1 MPYIL
6 EETLKYGDLPP
17 DLKPWLVYQ
26 EVLEALRPPR
36 VFAQSFT
43 IDRSLIGQIGTKI
56 RVPEASSLSASSATE
71 ATIDNTG
78 FTKSDKTITDSDL
91 DIGNV
96 IYCAGYLSRIL
107 REDAPNIDWVRL
119 QVRNQAEAVLEKQDS
134 DLRDALIAGAGNTAA
149 AATAGTLDFDDIVD
163 GIATMESAHVYP
175 SPDFY
180 LIVHPNNAKDI
191 VKDTRFYDTKRYAL
205 GNIPFPAGE
214 VGGLTAGCRV
224 FKTSNMVEDLA
235 LIVAP
240 PTHPKAPFAIKG
252 IKRPLTLK
260 TEAQEQYEKDMFVT
274 TMRYG
279 TCIPTSRADGIY
291 LISNC

>member
-1 MPYIL
+1 MPFIL
-6 EETLKYGDLPP
+6 EETLKFGDLPA
-17 DLKPWLVYQ
+17 DLKPVLVYA
-26 EVLEALRPPR
+26 EVIEALRPPR
-36 VFAQSFT
+36 VFEQAYT
-43 IDRSLIGQIGTKI
+43 VDRSLIGEIGTQL
-56 RVPEASSLSASSATE
+56 RVPVATSLSASSITE
-71 ATIDNTG
+71 ASVDNTG
-78 FTKSDKTITDSDL
+78 FTKSDKTITDIDV
-91 DIGNV
+91 DIGNIV
-96 IYCAGYLSRIL
+96 YCAGYLSDVL

-134 DLRDALIAGAGNTAA
+134 DIRDTLIAGAGTTAA
-149 AATAGTLDFDDIVD
+149 AAAAGTLDFDDVVD
-163 GIATMESAHVYP
+163 GIAVMESGHLYP
-175 SPDFY
+175 EPNAQFI
-180 LIVHPNNAKDI
+180 LICHPNNAKDI

-240 PTHPKAPFAIKG
+240 PTHSKAPFAIKA

-260 TEAQEQYEKDMFVT
+260 TQRTEQQEREVFIT

-279 TCIPTSRADGIY
+279 QAVTRSIGVY